1 MKIDFKKI
9 INIKNKQ
16 QLNEFSLDKP
26 IFDSNYLF
34 HYLVSIGNIDAL
46 KLENVATVNPLYG
59 LTGYS
64 VIQTSGAATIVKSP
78 NTSNYVEFRFSVDLS
93 SGNNS

>member
-1 MKIDFKKI
+1 MMFLLDLMGLQQPTMAQHQFTH
-9 INIKNKQ
+9 IN
-16 QLNEFSLDKP
+16 L
-26 IFDSNYLF
+26 
-34 HYLVSIGNIDAL
+34 L
-46 KLENVATVNPLYG
+46 KLENVTTVNPLYG

-64 VIQTSGAATIVKSP
+64 VIQTAGAATIVKSP